1 MKNELAIVLLS
12 WFAVAGCARDTDQT
26 SVSVAEREDEP
37 MVTAFESEDQE
48 MNAAMARARATLAEF
63 EKRLTDP
70 PATQEH
76 IALKGRF
83 EEGGE
88 AEHMWVNDV
97 VVTSEGY
104 EGTLGNNPV
113 HIKSI
118 TSGDQVSVR
127 RENVSDWLVIDG
139 GKLVGGYTLRVQRA
153 RMTPE
158 QRRQFDAQT
167 AFTIED

>member
-1 MKNELAIVLLS
+1 MKTQLAVLFLWIV
-12 WFAVAGCARDTDQT
+12 VAGCARDTEPAPAMQREGEPLVT
-26 SVSVAEREDEP
+26 S
-37 MVTAFESEDQE
+37 FESDDQQ
-48 MNAAMARARATLAEF
+48 MNAAMARARTTLAEF
-63 EKRLTDP
+63 EQRLANP

-83 EEGGE
+83 EVDGDI
-88 AEHMWVNDV
+88 EHMWVNDV
-97 VVTSEGY
+97 VVTGTGY

-113 HIKSI
+113 HIKSLA
-118 TSGDQVSVR
+118 SGDKVSVP
-127 RENVSDWLVIDG
+127 RENVSDWLVIDS
-139 GKLVGGYTLRVQRA
+139 GKLVGGYTLRAQRA